1 MKICLIEDDLELG
14 QALLLALQNAGFD
27 VIWTR
32 RISDARKQLT
42 QCTFDAMVLD
52 LGLPDGS
59 GFDFLQEQRLQSQRL
74 PIVIIT
80 ARDSLEDK
88 LNGLDKGAD
97 DYLVKP
103 FEIRELI
110 ARIKAQVRGATGTCD
125 EHYWQVNDLYVDTQ
139 RLCAMR
145 QGSDLLLSKTEYL
158 LLELLVRHANRVISR
173 HELATYALSQSDA
186 QSLDVHMSNL
196 RKKIG
201 EGYIRTVRGIGYLI
215 ENLDRKK

>member
-1 MKICLIEDDLELG
+1 MKICLTEDDLELG
-14 QALLLALQNAGFD
+14 QALSLALQNAG
-27 VIWTR
+27 VEVVWIR
-32 RISDARKQLT
+32 RICDTRKQLEKY
-42 QCTFDAMVLD
+42 TFDAMVLD

-59 GFDFLQEQRLQSQRL
+59 GFDFLHDYRKRGEQL

-88 LNGLDKGAD
+88 LHGLNIGAD

-110 ARIKAQVRGATGTCD
+110 ARIKAQVRGAMGAQAG
-125 EHYWQVNDLYVDTQ
+125 EFYWSVKDITLDAQ
-139 RLCAMR
+139 RMCVMR
-145 QGSDLLLSKTEYL
+145 QGNELLFSKTEYL
-158 LLELLVRHANRVISR
+158 LLEILIRHAGRVLTR
-173 HELATYALSQSDA
+173 HELEKHALSQSDS

-201 EGYIRTVRGIGYLI
+201 EGYIRTLRGIGYLM
-215 ENLDRKK
+215 EKV

>member
-14 QALLLALQNAGFD
+14 QALLLALQNAGLY

-32 RISDARKQLT
+32 RISDTRRQL
-42 QCTFDAMVLD
+42 QQHTFDAMVLD
-52 LGLPDGS
+52 LALPDGS
-59 GFDFLQEQRLQSQRL
+59 GFDFLQECRKSGERL
-74 PIVIIT
+74 PVVIIT

-88 LNGLDKGAD
+88 LHGLNIGAD

-110 ARIKAQVRGATGTCD
+110 ARIKAQVRGALGSSD
-125 EHYWQVNDLYVDTQ
+125 EFSCSIKDLYLDMQ
-139 RLCAMR
+139 RMR
-145 QGSDLLLSKTEYL
+145 VVRNGNELPLSKTEFL
-158 LLELLVRHANRVISR
+158 LLKMLVSHSDRVLTR
-173 HELATYALSQSDA
+173 HELETHALAQSDA

-201 EGYIRTVRGIGYLI
+201 EGYIRTVRGIGYLA
-215 ENLDRKK
+215 EKV

>member
-1 MKICLIEDDLELG
+1 MKICLTEDDLELG
-14 QALLLALQNAGFD
+14 QALSLALQNAGFE
-27 VIWTR
+27 VVWVR
-32 RISDARKQLT
+32 RICDARKQLEKY
-42 QCTFDAMVLD
+42 TFDAMVLD

-59 GFDFLQEQRLQSQRL
+59 GFDFLHDYRNSGEQL

-88 LNGLDKGAD
+88 LHGLNIGAD

-110 ARIKAQVRGATGTCD
+110 ARIKAQVRGAMGVQAG
-125 EHYWQVNDLYVDTQ
+125 EIYWNIKDITLDTQ
-139 RLCAMR
+139 RMRITR
-145 QGSDLLLSKTEYL
+145 QGNELLFSKTEYL
-158 LLELLVRHANRVISR
+158 LLEMLIRHAGRVLTR
-173 HELATYALSQSDA
+173 HELEKHALSQSDS

-201 EGYIRTVRGIGYLI
+201 EGYIRTLRGIGYLMEKI
-215 ENLDRKK
+215 